1 MRDTR
6 AVASVR
12 AQVVDAALTRI
23 FENLV
28 AHQFFRGAFF
38 GLSGILPFFFGDT
51 LECNWLE

>member
-1 MRDTR
+1 VRDTR
-6 AVASVR
+6 AVSSVR

-51 LECNWLE
+51 LECHRLE